1 MADDGMHRRARALES
16 EFFQRKNQQLLD
28 KLRATFEQQ
37 MTREKLEA
45 TTGITDPQVLERLIG
60 LQVRGETMA
69 AFALY
74 PLVEVGWADG
84 SLAAAER
91 EAILSAAADEGIR
104 PGTPGYQLLEAAM
117 ADGPTDARRKV
128 WYAYARDLSARL
140 DADERRRVR
149 DELLRRARKVAEASG
164 GILGIAKVSA
174 KERKVLDA
182 IAEAFEG

>member
-1 MADDGMHRRARALES
+1 MSEDAMRRRERAFEA
-16 EFFQRKNQQLLD
+16 EFFQKKNQQLLD
-28 KLRATFEQQ
+28 KLRAVFEQKV
-37 MTREKLEA
+37 TREKLEA
-45 TTGITDPQVLERLIG
+45 ATGITDPQVLERLIA

-74 PLVEVGWADG
+74 PLVEVAWADG
-84 SLAAAER
+84 SLAQSERDAILGAAAAEG
-91 EAILSAAADEGIR
+91 IL
-104 PGTPGYQLLEAAM
+104 PGSPGYETLEAAM
-117 ADGPTDARRKV
+117 TDGPTDARRKV
-128 WYAYARDLSARL
+128 WFAYARALAARL